1 MTRSGFPS
9 TAVPSE
15 ACPTVWRNEALAP
28 KPKVV
33 HGDDLLYRFL
43 LDLFS
48 DDDAAYGHVPQLML
62 VSMGVWLPLDAYAQF
77 PVILPWVVR
86 DPTCR
91 AGTGR
96 PDQWGAPDPQGYFRD
111 DNSLVKALPR
121 SLAIRASRQ
130 PHLNGRRMAT
140 EFVAAHVWRNCT
152 DAGPL
157 ASRRPL
163 LNSFVPNL
171 VWLPGQVAKLTDRE
185 GGLVQRTLQSISWQ
199 VYRSAAVRS
208 DLKPIVEDAWAL
220 LPEPAPLPR
229 PVDPELLN
237 WFVTNERF
245 LAMRRVRLDSVRHAL
260 DDIAAGRPL
269 DSKVVSRRYTD
280 GLPDVTAEARD
291 SLARHLER
299 FTSHRSESTEPPS

>member
-15 ACPTVWRNEALAP
+15 AYPTDWRNEALPP

-43 LDLFS
+43 LDLFG

-77 PVILPWVVR
+77 PVLLPWVVR

-96 PDQWGAPDPQGYFRD
+96 SDQWGAPNPQGYFRD

-140 EFVAAHVWRNCT
+140 EFVAAHVWRTCT
-152 DAGPL
+152 DAGAL

-185 GGLVQRTLQSISWQ
+185 GGLVQRTLQSVSWQ
-199 VYRSAAVRS
+199 VYRSAPVKP
-208 DLKPIVEDAWAL
+208 DLEPIVEEAWAL
-220 LPEPAPLPR
+220 LPEPASLPAH
-229 PVDPELLN
+229 VDPELLN
-237 WFVTNERF
+237 WFVTSERF
-245 LAMRRVRLDSVRHAL
+245 FATRRDRLASVRRAL

-269 DSKVVSRRYTD
+269 DAKVVSRRYTE
-280 GLPDVTAEARD
+280 GLPSVTAAARE
-291 SLARHLER
+291 SLAQHLDR
-299 FTSHRSESTEPPS
+299 FAGEHAESCGASS

>member
-1 MTRSGFPS
+1 MTLP
-9 TAVPSE
+9 
-15 ACPTVWRNEALAP
+15 P

-43 LDLFS
+43 LDLFA
-48 DDDAAYGHVPQLML
+48 DDDATYGHVPQLML
-62 VSMGVWLPLDAYAQF
+62 VSMGVWLPLDAYAQL
-77 PVILPWVVR
+77 PVLLPWVVR

-91 AGTGR
+91 AGAGR
-96 PDQWGAPDPQGYFRD
+96 PDQWGAPNPQGYFRD

-140 EFVAAHVWRNCT
+140 EFVAAHVWRTCT
-152 DAGPL
+152 DAGAL

-185 GGLVQRTLQSISWQ
+185 GGLVQRTLQSVSWQ
-199 VYRSAAVRS
+199 VYRSAPVKP
-208 DLKPIVEDAWAL
+208 DLKPIVEEAWAL
-220 LPEPAPLPR
+220 LPEPAPLPV

-237 WFVTNERF
+237 WFVTSERF
-245 LAMRRVRLDSVRHAL
+245 FATRRTRLASVRRAL

-269 DSKVVSRRYTD
+269 DAKVVSRRYTE
-280 GLPDVTAEARD
+280 GLPLVTAAARD
-291 SLARHLER
+291 SLAKHLDR
-299 FTSHRSESTEPPS
+299 FAGEQSHSGGPSS